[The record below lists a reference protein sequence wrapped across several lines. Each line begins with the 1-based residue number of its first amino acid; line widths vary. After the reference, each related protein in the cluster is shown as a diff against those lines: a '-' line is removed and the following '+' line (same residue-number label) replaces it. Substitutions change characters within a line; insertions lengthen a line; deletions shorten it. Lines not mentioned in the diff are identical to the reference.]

1 MMSGERRSA
10 AIYLVRAGRT
20 VLSEE
25 GRLQGGRDLPLTE
38 RGLEDAARVA
48 DRLEGA
54 NVTAVH
60 TSPLIRARQTADVI
74 RRALG
79 TSVSEP
85 PSHRDLID
93 VDVGLWEGMTTA
105 EIAVREPRAFDWYFR
120 MPLAY
125 AFTGGERMIDAQRR
139 VFLGLES
146 IAEATRGAA
155 VVVTH
160 ELPIR
165 SVLLH
170 LRRLEGTAFWDP
182 HVDPGSVT
190 ELRATGDG
198 LEIPSVLEDL
208 LRDSERRRARA

>member
-1 MMSGERRSA
+1 MMSEERPSA
-10 AIYLVRAGRT
+10 AIYVVRAGRT
-20 VLSEE
+20 ALSEE

-48 DRLEGA
+48 DRLAGA

-60 TSPLIRARQTADVI
+60 TSPLLRARQTADAI

-79 TSVSEP
+79 ASVSDP
-85 PSHRDLID
+85 RSHRDLID
-93 VDVGLWEGMTTA
+93 IDVGAWGGMTTA
-105 EIAVREPRAFDWYFR
+105 DIAVREPRVFDWYFR

-139 VFLGLES
+139 VLDTLAS
-146 IAEATRGAA
+146 IADATRGTA

-182 HVDPGSVT
+182 HVEPGSVT
-190 ELRATGDG
+190 ELRATADG

-208 LRDSERRRARA
+208 LRNSERRRARA